1 MILSLVARLM
11 LLALPLAI
19 GATVVTAAASTIAV
33 PVGSVTDVSSAV
45 TADDMKPV
53 ECAGITLTS
62 VVVGSGTFNGVGN
75 TNELI
80 LGSASADTIN
90 ALLGDDCVL
99 AGGGAD
105 SVNGA
110 AGADVILGQAGN
122 DTLNGGP
129 GNDELYGG
137 AGDDA
142 LDGDAGIDVCTGG
155 GDPGD
160 TFTQCETQ
168 L

>member
-1 MILSLVARLM
+1 MIVSLVGRLM

-19 GATVVTAAASTIAV
+19 GATAITAAASTV
-33 PVGSVTDVSSAV
+33 GVSVGSVTDVSSVV
-45 TADDMKPV
+45 TANDMKPP

-62 VVVGSGTFNGVGN
+62 VIAGSGVFNGVGN

-80 LGSASADTIN
+80 LGSASADTVN
-90 ALLGDDCVL
+90 ALLGDDCIL
-99 AGGGAD
+99 LGGGAD
-105 SVNGA
+105 SATGA
-110 AGADVILGQAGN
+110 AGADIILGQAGN
-122 DTLNGGP
+122 DELNGGP
-129 GNDELYGG
+129 GNDELFGG

-160 TFTQCETQ
+160 TFIQCETQ